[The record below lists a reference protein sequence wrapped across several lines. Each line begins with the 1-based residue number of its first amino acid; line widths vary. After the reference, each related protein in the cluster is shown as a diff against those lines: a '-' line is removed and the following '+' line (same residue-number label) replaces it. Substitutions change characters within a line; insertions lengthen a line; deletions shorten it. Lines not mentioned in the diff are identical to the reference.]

1 VDPANLVRRLATTY
15 NILTAIRQLKRALLR
30 ERSMEGREKATDLGV
45 KFVPKSK
52 PAKHGMAFPS
62 IPQSRNPP
70 HLQQNPAQNS
80 RRALIP

>member
-1 VDPANLVRRLATTY
+1 
-15 NILTAIRQLKRALLR
+15 
-30 ERSMEGREKATDLGV
+30 MEGREKATDLGV

-80 RRALIP
+80 RRDLIP